1 MTNYL
6 NTSKNNQDFSSS
18 EENFSHS
25 STDILRATVVEE
37 SQQASLDMEWAQY
50 FTETVRYIRQSLNRE
65 DILET
70 ATEEVRRVLGCN
82 RVVVYGLDKESNGV
96 VIAESV
102 APGFMKAF
110 GMTIKDPCFEARYID
125 KYQNGR
131 VKATPNIYEANL
143 SACYIEQLEKL
154 AVKANLVAPVINEGK
169 LLGLLVAH
177 QCSQPRHWQEHE
189 IRWFSQIAMQ
199 VGFTVDNANVLA
211 EANSLRERANAEA
224 EWTNYFTDAVRVIRK
239 SLSREEIFQ
248 TSVKE
253 VRRILGCDR
262 VVIYS
267 LDANSQGVVTAES
280 VSPRFTKALG
290 VTIKDPCFEARYIEK
305 YQNGRV
311 KATANIYEANYSSCY
326 IEQLENLEVK
336 ANLVAPIINEDKLLG
351 LLVAHQCSQSRDW
364 QGYEIRCFSQIAM
377 QVGFAL
383 DNADVLAQTSDLREQ
398 TDIEAEWT
406 QYFTNTVQL
415 IRQSLNREDI
425 LKTVTQEVRRVLNG
439 DRVVVYS
446 LNESSRGVVSAESV
460 SPRFTKALG
469 VTIKDPCFEA
479 RYIEKYQ
486 NGRVKATANIYEA
499 NYTSCYI
506 EQLEKLEVK
515 ANLVAP
521 IINEGKLLGLLVAHQ
536 CSQPR
541 HWLSHEVRWFSQ
553 IAMQV
558 GFALDNANVLVEK
571 SNLRQ
576 QADTGNE
583 WTQHFIETVRYI
595 RQSLNKEDILEVA
608 TEEIRR
614 VMNSERV
621 VVYGLSEESN
631 GVVIAESVS
640 PGFTKALGVTIKD
653 PCFEARYIEK
663 YQNGRVK
670 ATANIY
676 EANFT
681 SCYIEQLEK
690 LQVKANLVAPIIN
703 EGKLLGLLVAHHCS
717 QPHNWQEHEIKWFSQ
732 IAMQV
737 GFALD
742 NAKVLAEAGNLRKQA
757 DTETQWTQYF
767 IETVK
772 LIRQSLVRE
781 NILETA
787 TEEIRRVLDCDRA
800 VVYSLNE
807 SSRGVVTAESVSPRF
822 TKALGVTIKDPCFE
836 ARYIEKYQNGRV
848 KATAN
853 IYEANFTSCYIEQ
866 LEKLEVKANLVA
878 PIINE
883 GKLLGL
889 LVAHQCSQP
898 RHWQEH
904 EIRWFSQIAM
914 QIGFALDNAKII
926 EQNTQTNELNQNQNQ
941 NQNQNIFLPQ
951 QEDLRQV
958 VIELSQN
965 NQMIFKAFWN
975 KAANLSNY
983 LGACRK
989 QIQQMF
995 DTAKVMTK
1003 TASQAEQ
1010 QVQKNYDLLEE
1021 ERGNIKSTLESIS
1034 ALEEAVSD
1042 GGVKVKQL
1050 NQRCQNLSNL
1060 INQLAAHLGK
1070 QTNNSYS
1077 MNGRFAESN
1086 LVNGYGETIIVHTDD
1101 VHKLKEQLLEVIV
1114 ETQPLLTSEMA
1125 EINQIVEIM
1134 EARTQE
1140 ISTWAKSLQT
1150 NEQKLD
1156 CIATVNMQVGKLVGD
1171 INQTAAIQTQTSQE
1185 AEQNM
1190 VLAEQVVEHILE
1202 KLQFFTKWFTQLTT
1216 FAQNSTQK
1224 IIFWEYLKGFLASF
1238 QRLITSFTQNK

>member
-1 MTNYL
+1 MTSYL
-6 NTSKNNQDFSSS
+6 NRSKNSQGFSSS
-18 EENFSHS
+18 EQNLSDS

-37 SQQASLDMEWAQY
+37 SQQANLDMEWAEY
-50 FTETVRYIRQSLNRE
+50 FTETVRYIRQSLKPQ

-102 APGFMKAF
+102 APGFTKAF
-110 GMTIKDPCFEARYID
+110 GMTIEDPCFEARYIE

-154 AVKANLVAPVINEGK
+154 GVKANLVAPVIDEGK

-199 VGFTVDNANVLA
+199 VGFALDNANLLA
-211 EANSLRERANAEA
+211 EAKNLREQANAEA

-239 SLSREEIFQ
+239 SLSREDVFQ

-253 VRRILGCDR
+253 VRRIFSCDR

-267 LDANSQGVVTAES
+267 LSENSRGVVSAES

-290 VTIKDPCFEARYIEK
+290 ATIKDPCFEARYIEK

-326 IEQLENLEVK
+326 IEQLEKLQVK

-351 LLVAHQCSQSRDW
+351 LLVAHQCSQPRDW
-364 QGYEIRCFSQIAM
+364 LSHEIRCFSQIAM

-383 DNADVLAQTSDLREQ
+383 DNADVLAETSDLREQ

-406 QYFTNTVQL
+406 QYFTQTVQL

-425 LKTVTQEVRRVLNG
+425 LKTVTQEIRRVLDC
-439 DRVVVYS
+439 DRVVIYS
-446 LNESSRGVVSAESV
+446 LNENSRGVVSAESV

-469 VTIKDPCFEA
+469 ATIKDPCFEA

-499 NYTSCYI
+499 NYTICYI

-541 HWLSHEVRWFSQ
+541 DWLSHEIRWFSQ

-558 GFALDNANVLVEK
+558 GFALDNANVLAEK
-571 SNLRQ
+571 SNLRE
-576 QADTGNE
+576 QADTE
-583 WTQHFIETVRYI
+583 TQWTQYFTETVRYI
-595 RQSLNKEDILEVA
+595 RQSLNKEDILETTTQEA
-608 TEEIRR
+608 WRLLECD
-614 VMNSERV
+614 RV

-631 GVVIAESVS
+631 GMVVAEAVS
-640 PGFTKALGVTIKD
+640 PGFTKALGVAIKD

-681 SCYIEQLEK
+681 RCYIEQLEK

-717 QPHNWQEHEIKWFSQ
+717 QPHNWEEHEIKWFSQ

-767 IETVK
+767 TETVK

-787 TEEIRRVLDCDRA
+787 TEEVRRILNGDRV
-800 VVYSLNE
+800 VVYGLSEE
-807 SSRGVVTAESVSPRF
+807 SFGVVTAESVSPRF
-822 TKALGVTIKDPCFE
+822 TKALGMTIKDPCFE

-853 IYEANFTSCYIEQ
+853 IYEANFTRCYIEQ

-898 RHWQEH
+898 RDWLSH

-926 EQNTQTNELNQNQNQ
+926 KQNTQTNELNQDQ

-965 NQMIFKAFWN
+965 NQMIFKAFWS
-975 KAANLSNY
+975 KAVNLSNY
-983 LGACRK
+983 LAASRK
-989 QIQQMF
+989 QIQQIF
-995 DTAKVMTK
+995 DTAKVMTT

-1034 ALEEAVSD
+1034 ALQEAVSD
-1042 GGVKVKQL
+1042 SGMKVKQL
-1050 NQRCQNLSNL
+1050 NQHCQNLSNL
-1060 INQLAAHLGK
+1060 ISQLAAHLGK

-1077 MNGRFAESN
+1077 MNRHFAESN

-1101 VHKLKEQLLEVIV
+1101 VYKLKEQLLEVIV

-1134 EARTQE
+1134 EARTQQ
-1140 ISTWAKSLQT
+1140 ISTWTQSLQT

-1171 INQTAAIQTQTSQE
+1171 MNQTAAIQTQISQE
-1185 AEQNM
+1185 AEQSM
-1190 VLAEQVVEHILE
+1190 VLAQQIVEHIVE

-1224 IIFWEYLKGFLASF
+1224 IIFWEHLKGFLASF
-1238 QRLITSFTQNK
+1238 HRLITSFTQKK